1 MISRFLS
8 LLVAMIFLSA
18 CNMQNLQTTP
28 DATKIIE
35 AEKRAFE
42 AYQKEDWVTAERE
55 YKYLVK
61 QVPRQ
66 TDPWFKLGNIYAR
79 TGQLDFAIGA
89 YREALTRDPKNSKIW
104 HNLGVVQLRQ
114 ATNTFAE
121 MLQYTKED
129 DPLNARAKHVVNSV
143 TELMATGFVPPDD
156 E

>member
-1 MISRFLS
+1 MNSRSLFVLITLGFL
-8 LLVAMIFLSA
+8 AA
-18 CNMQNLQTTP
+18 CNMQNLQPAP
-28 DATKIIE
+28 DVTKIMEI
-35 AEKRAFE
+35 EKRAYE

-61 QVPRQ
+61 EVPNQ
-66 TDPWFKLGNIYAR
+66 PDPWFKLGNIYAR
-79 TGQLDFAIGA
+79 TGQLDFAIST
-89 YREALTRDPKNSKIW
+89 YREALVRDPKNSKIW

-143 TELMATGFVPPDD
+143 TELMASGFAPPD